1 MNDIFSIQSIFEDHA
16 NPSIAAGQK
25 AYMKNRF
32 EFYGIQSAKRR
43 DLQRPFLRKEN
54 LPEKWEA
61 FQLIR
66 EMWAA
71 PQRELQYFGMD
82 VIAKYHHQWDQE
94 DISFLEYLITHKSW
108 WDTVD
113 FLAAN
118 SVGTY
123 LTKYPEARG
132 YLIESWLDSGNIWLQ
147 RTCLIY
153 QLKYKEKLDTEELE
167 STIQRMNGSK
177 EFFINKAI
185 GWILREYSKTDP
197 EWIVDFV
204 DRVQLHPLSKREAM
218 KWIGN

>member
-1 MNDIFSIQSIFEDHA
+1 MYDITSIISVFDDHA

-25 AYMKNRF
+25 AYMKNKF
-32 EFYGIQSAKRR
+32 EFYGIQSVKRR

-54 LPEKWEA
+54 LPEKWAA

-82 VIAKYHHQWDQE
+82 LIAKYHHQWDQE
-94 DISFLEYLITHKSW
+94 DIGFLEYLITHKSW

-123 LTKYPEARG
+123 LQKYPKARG
-132 YLIESWLDSGNIWLQ
+132 YQIASWLESGNMWLQ
-147 RTCLIY
+147 RTCLLY

-167 STIQRMNGSK
+167 STIQRLNGRK

-197 EWIVDFV
+197 EWVVDFV
-204 DRVQLHPLSKREAM
+204 DRAQLHSLSKREAM
-218 KWIGN
+218 KWIGI